1 MTAEEKKKLT
11 EFGKV
16 FLQLD
21 PVSRLLVQRNVKVL
35 LARDQM
41 TELKKEKETVQQ

>member
-1 MTAEEKKKLT
+1 MTTEEKKKLT

-21 PVSRLLVQRNVKVL
+21 PVSRLLVQSNIKVL

-41 TELKKEKETVQQ
+41 TELEKGKEPVQQ